1 MQRLCARLGTARK
14 LLCRESMMTMLRSC
28 AFSGIDAFPV
38 EVEVDVASG
47 HLPSYHVVG
56 LPTAS
61 VREGA
66 VRIRSSLE
74 HIGQGL
80 PRKKVTVNLAP
91 ADRRKEGAAFDLPI
105 AMAILAAEGL
115 VDLANL
121 QGFLVMGELGLDG
134 RVRAVRGVL
143 SAALM
148 AREQGLRGVI
158 VPASCC
164 GEAAVVDGI
173 EMIAVEHLAQ
183 VVAFARGE
191 PAPRPPSIEL
201 AGAKDNTCAA
211 AGASCDMS
219 EVRGQEAARL
229 AIEVAVAGGHN
240 LLLVGPPGIGKT
252 MLARRIPS
260 ILPPLSQD
268 EALETTRVYSSL
280 SLNKGQLVRQRPFR
294 APHHTISAPALVGG
308 GSPPVAGEVSLAHN
322 GVLFLD
328 EIAEF
333 QRSALESLRQPLE
346 DRMVIIGRV
355 SGRVELPASVLLAGS
370 ANPCPCGWLGAN
382 ERQCICTLTQID
394 RYRARLSGPLLDRM
408 DLQILVPSV
417 PLAALRSA
425 APSESSAVIRER
437 VLMARARQ
445 LERLQNHGCR
455 TNAEMS
461 PKAMRD
467 TCHLSPAAEAA
478 LARLHQVRRGMSARA
493 VDRIIKVARTVAD
506 LVEVGE
512 CIDEGSLLEAAG
524 YRSLDLDPC
533 SGLTIPLPAKG
544 AQRPK

>member
-1 MQRLCARLGTARK
+1 
-14 LLCRESMMTMLRSC
+14 MTMVRSC

-38 EVEVDVASG
+38 EVEVDVAG
-47 HLPSYHVVG
+47 GNLPSYHVVG

-105 AMAILAAEGL
+105 ALAVLAAEGL
-115 VDLANL
+115 VDLAPIHD
-121 QGFLVMGELGLDG
+121 FLVMGELGLDG

-148 AREQGLRGVI
+148 AREQGLRGLI
-158 VPASCC
+158 VPACSC
-164 GEAAVVDGI
+164 GEASRVTGI
-173 EMIAVEHLAQ
+173 EIVAVEHLAQ
-183 VVAFARGE
+183 VIAFARGE
-191 PAPRPPSIEL
+191 FSPDAPSSEPSDTALLPALSL
-201 AGAKDNTCAA
+201 A
-211 AGASCDMS
+211 SPCDMS
-219 EVRGQEAARL
+219 EVRGQESARM

-252 MLARRIPS
+252 MLARRIPT

-268 EALETTRVYSSL
+268 EALETTRIYSSL
-280 SLNKGQLVRQRPFR
+280 SLNNGKLMVQRPFR
-294 APHHTISAPALVGG
+294 APHHTITAPALVGG

-328 EIAEF
+328 ELAEF
-333 QRSALESLRQPLE
+333 QRRALESLRQPLE
-346 DRMVIIGRV
+346 DRKVIIGRV
-355 SGRVELPASVLLAGS
+355 SGRIELPASVLLAAS
-370 ANPCPCGWLGAN
+370 ANPCPCGWLGAQG
-382 ERQCICTLTQID
+382 RQCTCSLSQID

-417 PLAALRSA
+417 PLEELRQA
-425 APSESSAVIRER
+425 GPSESSAEIRER
-437 VLMARARQ
+437 VLAARALQ
-445 LERLQNHGCR
+445 AKRLQGHGCR
-455 TNAEMS
+455 TNAEMG
-461 PKAMRD
+461 PKVTRA
-467 TCHLSPAAEAA
+467 TCVLTCEAEAA
-478 LARLHQVRRGMSARA
+478 LATLHKLRRGMSARA

-506 LVEVGE
+506 LTGGAAE
-512 CIDEGSLLEAAG
+512 IDEGALLEAAG

-533 SGLTIPLPAKG
+533 ADLALPTSPTAAG
-544 AQRPK
+544 APGA

>member
-1 MQRLCARLGTARK
+1 MLGVGPAPALSRL
-14 LLCRESMMTMLRSC
+14 MMTMLRSC
-28 AFSGIDAFPV
+28 AFSGIDAFVV
-38 EVEVDVASG
+38 EVEVDVSSG

-105 AMAILAAEGL
+105 ALAVLAAEGL
-115 VDLANL
+115 VDLAPL

-158 VPASCC
+158 VPASCA
-164 GEAAVVDGI
+164 GEADVVAGI

-191 PAPRPPSIEL
+191 PAPTPPAKARSD
-201 AGAKDNTCAA
+201 AGEEAA
-211 AGASCDMS
+211 DGQAGCDMS

-252 MLARRIPS
+252 MLARRIPT
-260 ILPPLSQD
+260 ILPALTQD

-280 SLNKGQLVRQRPFR
+280 SLNNGQLVVQRPFR
-294 APHHTISAPALVGG
+294 APHHTITAPALVGG

-328 EIAEF
+328 ELAEF

-346 DRMVIIGRV
+346 DRRVIIGRV
-355 SGRVELPASVLLAGS
+355 SGRIELPASVLLAAS
-370 ANPCPCGWLGAN
+370 ANPCPCGWLGAQA
-382 ERQCICTLTQID
+382 RQCTCTLSQIE

-417 PLAALRSA
+417 PLSALRSA
-425 APSESSAVIRER
+425 RPSESSAVIRSR
-437 VLMARARQ
+437 VLAARVLQAK
-445 LERLQNHGCR
+445 RLQSHGCR

-461 PKAMRD
+461 PRTTRA
-467 TCHLSPAAEAA
+467 TCVLTSEAEAA
-478 LARLHQVRRGMSARA
+478 LRRLHHVRRGMSARA

-506 LVEVGE
+506 LTGGDAL
-512 CIDEGSLLEAAG
+512 IDEGSLLEAAG

-533 SGLTIPLPAKG
+533 SEQPLPA
-544 AQRPK
+544 AVDRP

>member
-1 MQRLCARLGTARK
+1 
-14 LLCRESMMTMLRSC
+14 MMTMLRSC

-38 EVEVDVASG
+38 EVEVDVAGG

-105 AMAILAAEGL
+105 ALAVLAAEGL
-115 VDLANL
+115 VDLEPL
-121 QGFLVMGELGLDG
+121 RGFLVMGELGLDG

-158 VPASCC
+158 VPACSCA
-164 GEAAVVDGI
+164 EANVVDGI
-173 EMIAVEHLAQ
+173 EIIAVDHLSQ

-191 PAPRPPSIEL
+191 SIPSPPLPDTKSPVL
-201 AGAKDNTCAA
+201 VGARAT
-211 AGASCDMS
+211 CDMS

-252 MLARRIPS
+252 MLARRIPT
-260 ILPPLSQD
+260 ILPPLSQE

-280 SLNKGQLVRQRPFR
+280 SLNNGELVVERPFR
-294 APHHTISAPALVGG
+294 APHHTITVPALVGG

-328 EIAEF
+328 ELAEF

-346 DRMVIIGRV
+346 DRRVIIGRV
-355 SGRVELPASVLLAGS
+355 SGRIELPASVLLAAS
-370 ANPCPCGWLGAN
+370 ANPCPCGWLGAQG
-382 ERQCICTLTQID
+382 RQCTCTLAQID

-417 PLAALRSA
+417 PLEALRDA

-437 VLMARARQ
+437 VLEARARQ
-445 LERLQNHGCR
+445 AHRLQDYGCR

-461 PKAMRD
+461 PRAMRA
-467 TCHLSPAAEAA
+467 TCSLSSAAEAA
-478 LARLHQVRRGMSARA
+478 LARLHELRRGMSARA

-506 LVEVGE
+506 LTGVSE

-524 YRSLDLDPC
+524 YRSLDMDPC
-533 SGLTIPLPAKG
+533 SELALPTL
-544 AQRPK
+544 PKAGEGVR

>member
-1 MQRLCARLGTARK
+1 LS
-14 LLCRESMMTMLRSC
+14 LLMMTMLRSC
-28 AFSGIDAFPV
+28 AFSGIDAFPI

-105 AMAILAAEGL
+105 ALAVLAAEGL
-115 VDLANL
+115 IDGSSLH
-121 QGFLVMGELGLDG
+121 GFLLMGELGLDG

-143 SAALM
+143 SAALL
-148 AREQGLRGVI
+148 AREEGLRGII

-164 GEAAVVDGI
+164 GEAGEVDGI
-173 EMIAVEHLAQ
+173 EIFGVEHLSE

-191 PAPRPPSIEL
+191 SIPPSRPRVADRSL
-201 AGAKDNTCAA
+201 PRSPHQT
-211 AGASCDMS
+211 CDMS

-252 MLARRIPS
+252 MLARRIPT
-260 ILPPLSQD
+260 ILPPLSRD
-268 EALETTRVYSSL
+268 EALETTRIYSSL
-280 SLNKGQLVRQRPFR
+280 SLNNGQLVVERPFR
-294 APHHTISAPALVGG
+294 APHHTITAPALVGG
-308 GSPPVAGEVSLAHN
+308 GSPPAAGEVSLAHN

-328 EIAEF
+328 ELPEF

-346 DRMVIIGRV
+346 DRKVIIGRV
-355 SGRVELPASVLLAGS
+355 SGRIELPASVLLAAS
-370 ANPCPCGWLGAN
+370 ANPCPCGWLGA
-382 ERQCICTLTQID
+382 EGRQCTCTMTQID

-417 PLAALRSA
+417 QLHDLRRDR
-425 APSESSAVIRER
+425 PSESSAVIRAR
-437 VLMARARQ
+437 VLAARAIQ
-445 LERLQNHGCR
+445 AARLGEYGCR
-455 TNAEMS
+455 TNAEMG
-461 PKAMRD
+461 PQTTRA
-467 TCHLSPAAEAA
+467 TCVLTSDAEAA

-493 VDRIIKVARTVAD
+493 VDRIIKVARTIAD
-506 LVEVGE
+506 LTSVER
-512 CIDEGSLLEAAG
+512 IDEGCILEAAG

-533 SGLTIPLPAKG
+533 CELALPTPSESSPIDSIRVSASD
-544 AQRPK
+544 ARSTV

>member
-1 MQRLCARLGTARK
+1 
-14 LLCRESMMTMLRSC
+14 MMTMLRSC
-28 AFSGIDAFPV
+28 AFSGIDAFLV

-105 AMAILAAEGL
+105 ALAVLAAEGL
-115 VDLANL
+115 VDLAPL

-158 VPASCC
+158 VPATCS
-164 GEAAVVDGI
+164 GEADVVEGI
-173 EMIAVEHLAQ
+173 EMIAVEHLSQ

-191 PAPRPPSIEL
+191 PAPSPPPISAPGSGAM
-201 AGAKDNTCAA
+201 AGV
-211 AGASCDMS
+211 SCDMS
-219 EVRGQEAARL
+219 EVRGQESARL
-229 AIEVAVAGGHN
+229 ALEVAVAGGHN

-252 MLARRIPS
+252 MLARRIPT

-280 SLNKGQLVRQRPFR
+280 SLNNGQLVMERPFR

-355 SGRVELPASVLLAGS
+355 SGRIELPASVLLAAS
-370 ANPCPCGWLGAN
+370 ANPCPCGWLGAQ
-382 ERQCICTLTQID
+382 ERQCTCTLAQID

-417 PLAALRSA
+417 PLDALRRA
-425 APSESSAVIRER
+425 QPSESSAVIRER
-437 VLMARARQ
+437 VLRARARQ
-445 LERLQNHGCR
+445 AERLAKHGCR
-455 TNAEMS
+455 TNAEMG
-461 PKAMRD
+461 PKAMRA
-467 TCHLSPAAEAA
+467 TCMLSASAESA
-478 LARLHQVRRGMSARA
+478 LAKLHQVRRGMSARA

-506 LVEVGE
+506 LTDAGD

-533 SGLTIPLPAKG
+533 SGLTLPAP
-544 AQRPK
+544 AP

>member
-1 MQRLCARLGTARK
+1 
-14 LLCRESMMTMLRSC
+14 MMTMLRSC
-28 AFSGIDAFPV
+28 AFTGIDAFPI

-105 AMAILAAEGL
+105 ALAVLAAEGL
-115 VDLANL
+115 IDLAPL
-121 QGFLVMGELGLDG
+121 RGFLLMGELGLDG

-143 SAALM
+143 SAALL
-148 AREQGLRGVI
+148 ARDEGLRGII

-164 GEAAVVDGI
+164 GEASEVEGI
-173 EMIAVEHLAQ
+173 EILGVEHLAE
-183 VVAFARGE
+183 VVSFARGE
-191 PAPRPPSIEL
+191 SIPE
-201 AGAKDNTCAA
+201 AA
-211 AGASCDMS
+211 AIRAEPAAEPGCDMS

-252 MLARRIPS
+252 MLARRIPT
-260 ILPPLSQD
+260 ILPPLSHD
-268 EALETTRVYSSL
+268 EALETTRIYSSL
-280 SLNKGQLVRQRPFR
+280 SLNNGQLIRQRPFR

-308 GSPPVAGEVSLAHN
+308 GSPPSAGEVSLAHN

-328 EIAEF
+328 ELPEF
-333 QRSALESLRQPLE
+333 QRCALESLRQPLE
-346 DRMVIIGRV
+346 DRKVIIGRV
-355 SGRVELPASVLLAGS
+355 SGRIELPASVLLAAS
-370 ANPCPCGWLGAN
+370 ANPCPCGWLGA
-382 ERQCICTLTQID
+382 EGRQCTCTMTQID

-408 DLQILVPSV
+408 DLQILVPNV
-417 PLAALRSA
+417 QLHDLRRDR
-425 APSESSAVIRER
+425 PGESSAVIRSR
-437 VLMARARQ
+437 VLAARARQ
-445 LERLQNHGCR
+445 AKRLAEYGCR
-455 TNAEMS
+455 TNAEMG
-461 PKAMRD
+461 PRATRE
-467 TCHLSPAAEAA
+467 TCQLTGQAEAA
-478 LARLHQVRRGMSARA
+478 LSRLHEIRRGMSARA
-493 VDRIIKVARTVAD
+493 VDRIIKVARTIAD
-506 LVEVGE
+506 LDGGDD
-512 CIDEGSLLEAAG
+512 IDEGCILEAAG

-533 SGLTIPLPAKG
+533 CEVSLPLPRAPKG
-544 AQRPK
+544 GAELLGNAGERV